1 MRFLPALESAL
12 GVSDP
17 DGKDVEVDGP
27 EPFEFAGEEKPVIP
41 HTRTFIPAAL
51 RDNPFLRDTGY
62 AATLDALPEP
72 LRSAV
77 RDGNFMAARDDDQ
90 WQLIPTM
97 WITIRQCPPLLLPL
111 GMLR

>member
-1 MRFLPALESAL
+1 MLNVTKIRWI
-12 GVSDP
+12 
-17 DGKDVEVDGP
+17 EVDSP
-27 EPFEFAGEEKPVIP
+27 EPYLFPGQDKPVIP
-41 HTRTFIPAAL
+41 KTRTFIPAAL
-51 RDNPFLRDTGY
+51 RDNPFLKDTGY

-97 WITIRQCPPLLLPL
+97 WIREAQAVRPTSSAAWR
-111 GMLR
+111 